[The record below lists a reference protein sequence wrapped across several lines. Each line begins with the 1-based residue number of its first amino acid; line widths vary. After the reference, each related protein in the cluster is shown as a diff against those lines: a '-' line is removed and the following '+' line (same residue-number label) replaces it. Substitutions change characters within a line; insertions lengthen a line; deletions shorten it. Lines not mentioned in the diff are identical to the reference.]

1 MFESLK
7 IILIFLVLLYMTI
20 ICTYRLWSTIDG
32 DYENGRQM
40 VDITSLLKSFIDVR
54 QVKIRLSIW
63 VRRGSVKVHDCESTP
78 FRFSYRLFVFL
89 FFLALSD
96 AFLIL
101 KFIKKLAKTIDQKL
115 QNLQIMRM
123 YFFVTSTCRFR
134 TFIGKEWGSSARIA
148 TASQD
153 SSSCHSFIC
162 VTYKLKKS
170 VFLCLRSSI
179 FIGFF

>member
-1 MFESLK
+1 MQFGFYMFESLK

-20 ICTYRLWSTIDG
+20 ICTYRLWSTIDA

-54 QVKIRLSIW
+54 QVKIRVSIW

-89 FFLALSD
+89 FFL
-96 AFLIL
+96 
-101 KFIKKLAKTIDQKL
+101 DQKL

-134 TFIGKEWGSSARIA
+134 TFIGKEWGSTARIA

-153 SSSCHSFIC
+153 SSSCYLFIC
-162 VTYKLKKS
+162 VTY
-170 VFLCLRSSI
+170 
-179 FIGFF
+179 